1 MEQDPRVRPMSREE
15 NAAYR
20 GITVDENGAET
31 QEERRGSAAGGE
43 SGSIRYIR
51 IGAGGTQHSLLSRM
65 AWALLLV
72 SLLAAFFFVALPVI
86 IMVLAVILIAGIIL
100 RLIGPN
106 KVMSWIVRRLY
117 GR

>member
-51 IGAGGTQHSLLSRM
+51 IGVGGTQHSLLSRM